1 MGRSLEVNRD
11 RFKISPQLQSVL
23 ENTARELG
31 WLNDQGHLSQP
42 GTSVAA
48 TERNESHGN

>member
-31 WLNDQGHLSQP
+31 WLNEIFTNP
-42 GTSVAA
+42 TPPKP
-48 TERNESHGN
+48 